1 MPNTISFQIILQE
14 LVFFCRKAARSNLVV
29 PLPKYQFLNHNER
42 EENHNEREEAVV
54 YVDTDSDKP
63 YREIYRVGRRAY
75 VGIELALND
84 LFRAHRLYLEFEG
97 DTPVA
102 LVVQS
107 KDTPTAI
114 KHIPL
119 EPPDFVLG
127 EEPTA

>member
-1 MPNTISFQIILQE
+1 MTNTISFQIILQE
-14 LVFFCRKAARSNLVV
+14 LVFFCRKAARSNLVI

-42 EENHNEREEAVV
+42 EEAVI

-63 YREIYRVGRRAY
+63 YREIYRLGSRAY

-84 LFRAHRLYLEFEG
+84 LFRAHRLYLEFEV

>member
-1 MPNTISFQIILQE
+1 MTNTISFQIILQE
-14 LVFFCRKAARSNLVV
+14 LVFFCRKATRSNLVV
-29 PLPKYQFLNHNER
+29 PFPKYQFL
-42 EENHNEREEAVV
+42 NHNEREEAVV

-63 YREIYRVGRRAY
+63 YREIYRLGSRAY

>member
-1 MPNTISFQIILQE
+1 MTNAISFQIIFQE

-42 EENHNEREEAVV
+42 EEAVI

-63 YREIYRVGRRAY
+63 YREIYRLGSRAY

>member
-1 MPNTISFQIILQE
+1 MTNAISFQIILQE

-42 EENHNEREEAVV
+42 EEAVV

-63 YREIYRVGRRAY
+63 YREIYRLGSRAY

>member
-1 MPNTISFQIILQE
+1 MTNTISFQIIFQE

-42 EENHNEREEAVV
+42 EEAVV
-54 YVDTDSDKP
+54 YVDTDYDKP
-63 YREIYRVGRRAY
+63 YREIYRLGSRAY

-97 DTPVA
+97 ETPVA

-119 EPPDFVLG
+119 EPSDVVLG

>member
-1 MPNTISFQIILQE
+1 MTNAISFQIIFQE

-42 EENHNEREEAVV
+42 EEAVV
-54 YVDTDSDKP
+54 YVDTDSDNP
-63 YREIYRVGRRAY
+63 YREIYRLGSRAY